1 MGSLARSQ
9 NQMAL
14 INVSRQCS
22 LYVLRRMIDICKFNG
37 WTQARNGAHSGGTIR
52 TGRQALAEMHRQ
64 FRFRGGLYPIFDR
77 NCTSR
82 WDDGVL
88 HQESNQGSVDLKALH
103 CGRSAER
110 ELPSQRSLPGE
121 FELFAQSELL
131 PHSEVY
137 ALIGPRRVQDSRS
150 IQ

>member
-52 TGRQALAEMHRQ
+52 SGRQALAEMHRQ

-88 HQESNQGSVDLKALH
+88 HQEPNQGSVDLTALQ
-103 CGRSAER
+103 CGRSGER
-110 ELPSQRSLPGE
+110 DFPPQRSLSSQY
-121 FELFAQSELL
+121 ELFPLSELL
-131 PHSEVY
+131 PHSQVY
-137 ALIGPRRVQDSRS
+137 AFIGPRRVQDSSS
-150 IQ
+150 I